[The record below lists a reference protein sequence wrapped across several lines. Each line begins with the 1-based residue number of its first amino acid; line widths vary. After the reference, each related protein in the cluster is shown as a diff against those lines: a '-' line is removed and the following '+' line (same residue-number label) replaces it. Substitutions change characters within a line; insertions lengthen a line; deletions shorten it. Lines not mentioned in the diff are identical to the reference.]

1 MIYIYII
8 IIIGICN
15 NVIWICVEG
24 MERGW
29 GVLLKKESDSI
40 KFKVKFCYFK
50 LMMMWK
56 INLRYL
62 RIEELLV

>member
-1 MIYIYII
+1 MLFE
-8 IIIGICN
+8 
-15 NVIWICVEG
+15 NVLKEWK
-24 MERGW
+24 GW

-40 KFKVKFCYFK
+40 KFKVKFRYFK

-62 RIEELLV
+62 RIEELSV